1 MREILAGLAII
12 TLTLSAF
19 GSILAKVF
27 FDSPLS
33 WLTTLSPIWVPSLF
47 FALLVLFGN
56 IVGTLLKVF
65 SGGFD
70 D

>member
-47 FALLVLFGN
+47 FALLVLFGS
-56 IVGTLLKVF
+56 IVGALLNIF

>member
-56 IVGTLLKVF
+56 IVGILLNIF
-65 SGGFD
+65 SGD
-70 D
+70 

>member
-47 FALLVLFGN
+47 FALLVLFGG

-65 SGGFD
+65 SGD
-70 D
+70 

>member
-56 IVGTLLKVF
+56 IVGALLNVF
-65 SGGFD
+65 SGD
-70 D
+70 

>member
-27 FDSPLS
+27 FDSSLS
-33 WLTTLSPIWVPSLF
+33 WLTILSSIWVLSLF
-47 FALLVLFGN
+47 FVLLVLFGN
-56 IVGTLLKVF
+56 IVGALLNIF
-65 SGGFD
+65 SGD
-70 D
+70 

>member
-56 IVGTLLKVF
+56 IVGTLLNVF
-65 SGGFD
+65 SGD
-70 D
+70 

>member
-65 SGGFD
+65 SED
-70 D
+70 